1 MTSST
6 TDSHADVQHLC
17 RLAGVPRTTY
27 YRRLGRQDSK
37 AAECELR
44 DLIQSSQW
52 SMLFAVIV
60 ATGLATLHIPSR
72 RTAPR
77 LSRAAG

>member
-1 MTSST
+1 MYST
-6 TDSHADVQHLC
+6 C
-17 RLAGVPRTTY
+17 AGSRVPRATY

-77 LSRAAG
+77 LSLAVS